1 MDIDPFIDTAIL
13 AQQTIDNAAR
23 LRDSALDALT
33 RKAQWQISQIIEP
46 DFSLTI
52 DIDHE
57 TAGVPLLNIFIP
69 LDLSGTPAV
78 RVQLPADKADVYLI
92 YDLVKHVCLDG
103 PVEPVHSSD
112 TNPSDDILVYD
123 NITGELKGRI
133 ELR

>member
-1 MDIDPFIDTAIL
+1 MVIDPFIDTAIL

-23 LRDSALDALT
+23 LRDSALDVLA
-33 RKAQWQISQIIEP
+33 RKAQWKISQTIEP

-57 TAGVPLLNIFIP
+57 TAGVQI
-69 LDLSGTPAV
+69 
-78 RVQLPADKADVYLI
+78 PADKADVCLI
-92 YDLVKHVCLDG
+92 SDLVKHVCLDG
-103 PVEPVHSSD
+103 PVEPVHPSD